1 MSCLLKEHYMEK
13 LLKIGRRLNV
23 RFMVVP
29 NKVKIL
35 GYKGE
40 LVD

>member
-1 MSCLLKEHYMEK
+1 MEK
-13 LLKIGRRLNV
+13 LKKIGNILNV

-35 GYKGE
+35 GHKSE
-40 LVD
+40 LVDEA